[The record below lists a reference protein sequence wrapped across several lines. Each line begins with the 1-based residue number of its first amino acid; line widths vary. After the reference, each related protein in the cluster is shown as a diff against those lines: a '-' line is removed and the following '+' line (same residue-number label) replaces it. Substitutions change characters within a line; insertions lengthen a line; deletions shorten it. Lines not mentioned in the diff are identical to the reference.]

1 MPKLKIA
8 KIDLLNISLV
18 LAFLVLLYLLINKHI
33 IFGSVTGNFAYRYIN
48 NITIRPIL
56 TFFIL
61 TPLILYLVYLTH
73 KYIQKRDA
81 KIIVLWLIAGFIFQI
96 LIQSLYPYPLE
107 TLVQSLTSNAYYEQS
122 LKYSPKELLS
132 NFHSIDLFGHSRN
145 NMPGKILFFHFLGIW
160 TRSPQIM
167 GYLIIIFSNLGAVLV
182 YYISKILFR
191 DKLIAIYSLI
201 LYLFIPAKL
210 FFFPILNTIS
220 PVFILLLLLI
230 FILYLEQ
237 NKIAYLFLCGILTYL
252 ILLFD
257 PLTLVLGIMFIFI
270 YAKYHWEK
278 KLGIF
283 HFLKTV
289 SYSLLS
295 FFLIHFCFLLFFK
308 FNIIKTFITVS
319 KMAMSFNIKAN
330 RSYGIWIINNPK
342 DFLINLG
349 IMPAI
354 LFLIRIVY
362 LVKEIIQ
369 ILKSKFNEEKRIT
382 KIIFESGNLITLSFL
397 TVLIFIVFIGINR
410 GETIRLWIFLMVFVQ
425 IIVSHFCVK
434 KLNFTTFYLIL
445 MSMILQTIITISMVS
460 FLNYNVVDEYIIHFL
475 K

>member
-8 KIDLLNISLV
+8 KIDLLNISLI
-18 LAFLVLLYLLINKHI
+18 LAFLVFLYLLINKYI
-33 IFGSVTGNFAYRYIN
+33 IFGSVKGKYAYQYIN
-48 NITIRPIL
+48 DITVRPIL

-61 TPLILYLVYLTH
+61 APLILYLLYLTH
-73 KYIQKRDA
+73 KHIQKSDIE
-81 KIIVLWLIAGFIFQI
+81 IIVMWLIAGFISQI

-107 TLVQSLTSNAYYEQS
+107 TLVKSLMSNTYYEQS

-132 NFHSIDLFGHSRN
+132 NFNSIVVDSRT
-145 NMPGKILFFHFLGIW
+145 NMPGKILFFHFLEMW
-160 TRSPQIM
+160 TKSPQIM
-167 GYLIIIFSNLGAVLV
+167 GYLIIILSNLGAVLI

-270 YAKYHWEK
+270 YAKYYWEK
-278 KLGIF
+278 KLSIF
-283 HFLKTV
+283 HLLKTV

-295 FFLIHFCFLLFFK
+295 FLLIHFCFLLFFK
-308 FNIIKTFITVS
+308 FNIINTFVTIST
-319 KMAMSFNIKAN
+319 MAMSFNIKAN
-330 RSYGIWIINNPK
+330 RSYGIWIINNSK

-349 IMPAI
+349 IIPAI
-354 LFLIRIVY
+354 LFLIRIAY
-362 LVKEIIQ
+362 LVKEITHT
-369 ILKSKFNEEKRIT
+369 LKSKFNEEKSIR

-397 TVLIFIVFIGINR
+397 TVLIFIVFIGVNR

-425 IIVSHFCVK
+425 IIVSHFCLK
-434 KLNFTTFYLIL
+434 KLNSTTFYLIL
-445 MSMILQTIITISMVS
+445 ISMILQTIITISMVG
-460 FLNYNVVDEYIIHFL
+460 FLNYNVVDEFIIQFL